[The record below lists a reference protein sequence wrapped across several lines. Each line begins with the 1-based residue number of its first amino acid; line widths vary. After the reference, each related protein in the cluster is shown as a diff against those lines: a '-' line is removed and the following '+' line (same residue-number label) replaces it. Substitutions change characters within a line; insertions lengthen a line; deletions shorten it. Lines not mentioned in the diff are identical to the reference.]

1 MERIKERIAVARQ
14 AWKTLNSLL
23 KRRRSKIVRDAG
35 IQRFEY
41 TLEAVWKA
49 GQEYLS
55 EMERIQAA
63 SPTSVI
69 RASNSTGILNRTQ
82 TRTCLK
88 MALDRNLSVH
98 TYNEDL
104 ANQMFA
110 RLPRYATVMD
120 QWLRALQLRIEPK

>member
-41 TLEAVWKA
+41 TFEAVWKA

-69 RASNSTGILNRTQ
+69 RARSEERRVGKE
-82 TRTCLK
+82 C
-88 MALDRNLSVH
+88 
-98 TYNEDL
+98 
-104 ANQMFA
+104 
-110 RLPRYATVMD
+110 RL
-120 QWLRALQLRIEPK
+120 